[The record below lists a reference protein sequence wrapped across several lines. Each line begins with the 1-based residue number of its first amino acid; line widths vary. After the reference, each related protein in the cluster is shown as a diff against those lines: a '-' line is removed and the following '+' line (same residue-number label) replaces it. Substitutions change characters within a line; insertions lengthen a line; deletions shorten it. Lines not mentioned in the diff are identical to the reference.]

1 MEKIINKLM
10 NCMFFINE
18 IKNEFKIL
26 PPEAQQKFILKLQ
39 KFTYNIVDFAEEN
52 SKKGNWNVTHRHV
65 STRHIRM
72 LSVVYM

>member
-52 SKKGNWNVTHRHV
+52 SKKGN
-65 STRHIRM
+65 
-72 LSVVYM
+72 